1 MPNQPTSPRRLAL
14 ARSISGLLALA
25 TVALLLIDPDRAGSH
40 GSATARSAGA
50 MMIVGAIAC
59 LGHGLGL
66 RGAKPPVRVLTHP
79 AVAWTLAIAGLI
91 VSGVV

>member
-1 MPNQPTSPRRLAL
+1 MPNQPPSPRRLAL
-14 ARSISGLLALA
+14 VRSISVALAVA
-25 TVALLLIDPDRAGSH
+25 TVALLMIDPDRAGSH
-40 GSATARSAGA
+40 GSIMARSAGA

-79 AVAWTLAIAGLI
+79 AVAWTLAVVGLI
-91 VSGVV
+91 ASSLA